1 MEQKKLKW
9 KDVYNENKQRRYSE
23 IAGIKEENVEIESNS
38 FRVLKDRKYII
49 LVAAIIFSAF
59 LIWSFRKDIK
69 LLLFV
74 LGFFAVAGICFFV
87 FNYFKFR
94 CQKDGLYIRF
104 GVQEALF
111 KYDRIKN
118 VYLSRFNDSSYLFSI
133 RTYNIVILY
142 EDNLNRLR
150 ELYFDVTFTDKQQLV
165 EFLDNFNVKEI
176 ESTQYNNFERFKLL
190 KKIGKILMIVA
201 FIVIVGMYAYIRI
214 HG

>member
-1 MEQKKLKW
+1 MKSELKW
-9 KDVYNENKQRRYSE
+9 KDIYNKYKTKRYGE
-23 IAGIKEENVEIESNS
+23 ITGIKKEDVFIEANPSNFIKS
-38 FRVLKDRKYII
+38 HAYLIIIASLIIVAITLFTFRSDLKVAG
-49 LVAAIIFSAF
+49 LV
-59 LIWSFRKDIK
+59 
-69 LLLFV
+69 LLFL
-74 LGFFAVAGICFFV
+74 LGAGALFV
-87 FNYFKFR
+87 FFNYYKIG
-94 CQKDGLYIRF
+94 CVKEGLYIKF
-104 GVQEALF
+104 GLQQGTF

-142 EDNLNRLR
+142 EDNLNRLK